1 MKTRIKQNMVR
12 KKHEIFMQL
21 CQSFSTNSE
30 LLPASAYNFSMRAV
44 VRRSTSTRSAAIFL
58 RLKARD
64 CLFLG
69 AICWREQAECYYIYR
84 DNVKCKRICFLLMKV
99 WGVKNTHRKFHPD
112 YLAQLPSV
120 TNSHDPSV
128 TRSHD
133 PSVTRGHEITVT
145 NSHEPTV
152 TKQLPKGHEPHVD
165 IAL

>member
-1 MKTRIKQNMVR
+1 
-12 KKHEIFMQL
+12 
-21 CQSFSTNSE
+21 
-30 LLPASAYNFSMRAV
+30 
-44 VRRSTSTRSAAIFL
+44 
-58 RLKARD
+58 
-64 CLFLG
+64 
-69 AICWREQAECYYIYR
+69 
-84 DNVKCKRICFLLMKV
+84 MKV

-145 NSHEPTV
+145 KSHEPTV
-152 TKQLPKGHEPHVD
+152 TKQLPKGHAPHVD